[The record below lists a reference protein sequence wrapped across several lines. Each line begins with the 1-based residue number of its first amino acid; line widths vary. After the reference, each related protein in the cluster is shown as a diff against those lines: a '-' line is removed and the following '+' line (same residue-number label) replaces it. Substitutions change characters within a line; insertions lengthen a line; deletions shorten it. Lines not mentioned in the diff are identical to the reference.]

1 MKLGSEFNS
10 SLKINRP
17 SAGCVDLCDV
27 SIAEQTCIE
36 SISGD
41 IRNNEYLS
49 LWDVNRGETK
59 GIGDGVKAD
68 RAGGQCVGFRYG
80 REGESDCN
88 KKDTHFGTRFHFVSD
103 E

>member
-17 SAGCVDLCDV
+17 SAGCVDLSDV
-27 SIAEQTCIE
+27 AIAEQTCIE
-36 SISGD
+36 ISGD

-49 LWDVNRGETK
+49 LWDVNRGEVK

-80 REGESDCN
+80 REGESD
-88 KKDTHFGTRFHFVSD
+88 
-103 E
+103 